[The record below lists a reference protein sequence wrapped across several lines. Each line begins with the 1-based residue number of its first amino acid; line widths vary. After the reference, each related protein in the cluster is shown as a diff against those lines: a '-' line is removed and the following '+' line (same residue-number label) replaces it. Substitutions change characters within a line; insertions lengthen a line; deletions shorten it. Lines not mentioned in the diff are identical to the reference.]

1 MIPFVLERLKYAWIK
16 KYKEPGPI
24 VLEYSGLGKC
34 RFILLQ
40 TLKWL
45 AIFFDLFYKTTK
57 TFILINLELFR
68 TNSVKELVQKLKLF
82 LPTFIL
88 KSVNDIQG
96 KLFWNNYRFA
106 CLTSRGSQIMLL
118 KKILDRNA
126 DTEFG
131 KKYGFKDIRTLEDF
145 QTRLPVFEYEDL
157 RPYMERHCR
166 GEANVLIKEKPF
178 LYATT
183 SGTTGK
189 PKYLPITKTTAKNG
203 HTAVSR
209 IWLYNYSMKA
219 KNMFD
224 GKILAIVSPAVEGYV
239 EDGTPF
245 GSTSGHMYKSIPQII
260 RRKYVIP
267 SFVMGVED
275 YTAKYYAVLLLG
287 LREKN
292 ITYLASA
299 NPSTIYLLCQKMN
312 EWKES
317 LIADIENGTVNESIK
332 YTKDEK
338 AELLKFHEAD
348 PDRALELKELFNTHK
363 ILRPSEIWPN
373 LKTIGCWTGGN
384 AGNFIKSM
392 KSYFTDDTQI
402 RDIGYLASEL
412 RGSIPI
418 YPGDTSGILTIQ
430 ENFFEFAE
438 VDAWN
443 NGIKDQFKMVHQLE
457 VGKSYYLFMTNNSGL
472 YRYNMNDIIKVTG
485 YFLTTPMIV
494 FLQKGKGVCNITGE
508 KLYESQIME
517 AIEKTKEEMNL
528 PLVFYFLYANVEQ
541 KCYEMIAEFS
551 TEIGTANEEK
561 MLLSIETKLKKI
573 NIEYK
578 AKRDSLRLGAIVLRK
593 IRSGSFNNYKAKKVK
608 EGQREGQFKMVI
620 LSGDT
625 KVRDELLSV

>member
-1 MIPFVLERLKYAWIK
+1 MIPFVLERLKYGWQK
-16 KYKEPGPI
+16 KYQEPGPI
-24 VLEYSGLGKC
+24 LLEYSGLRKC
-34 RFILLQ
+34 RLVFLQ

-45 AIFFDLFYKTTK
+45 TIIFDLFYKSAK
-57 TFILINLELFR
+57 TFILITLDLFNTR
-68 TNSVKELVQKLKLF
+68 SIKDFGQKIKLF
-82 LPTFIL
+82 IPTFIL

-96 KLFWNNYRFA
+96 KLFWNNYRFD
-106 CLTSRGSQIMLL
+106 CLTSRGSQIKLL

-131 KKYGFKDIRTLEDF
+131 KKYGFKDIKTFEDF
-145 QTRLPVFEYEDL
+145 QNKLPIFEYEDL
-157 RPYMERHCR
+157 RPYIERHCK
-166 GEANVLIKEKPF
+166 GESNVLIKEKPF

-209 IWLYNYSMKA
+209 IWLYNYSMNA
-219 KNMFD
+219 KNMFS
-224 GKILAIVSPAVEGYV
+224 GRILAIVSPAVEGYV
-239 EDGTPF
+239 EDGTAF

-260 RRKYVIP
+260 RKKYVIP
-267 SFVMGVED
+267 SFIMGVAD
-275 YTAKYYAVLLLG
+275 YTAKYYAILLLG
-287 LREKN
+287 LRERN
-292 ITYLASA
+292 ITYLSSA

-312 EWKES
+312 EWKDL
-317 LIADIENGTVNESIK
+317 LISDIEHGTISDSINLQK
-332 YTKDEK
+332 EERE
-338 AELLKFHEAD
+338 ELLQYHEAD
-348 PDRALELKELFNTHK
+348 PDRANELRKLYDTYK

-373 LKTIGCWTGGN
+373 LRTIGCWTGGN

-438 VDAWN
+438 VEAWN
-443 NGIKDQFKMVHQLE
+443 NGVKDQLKMVHQLE

-517 AIEKTKEEMNL
+517 AVEKTKEEMNL

-551 TEIGTANEEK
+551 KEIDAENEEK
-561 MLLSIETKLKKI
+561 LLLSIETKLKKI

-578 AKRDSLRLGAIVLRK
+578 AKRDSLRLGAIVLKK
-593 IRSGSFNNYKAKKVK
+593 ISSGSFNNYKARKVK

-620 LSGDT
+620 LSSDT
-625 KVRDELLSV
+625 VVRNELLGV